1 MTYRLLTVRVNVF
14 GDPSEG
20 KTLSFLWFRQSKT
33 LFEFYAGQ
41 KSLCS
46 CRKNIA
52 WFPSEMTRETIFA
65 FFQRFAGSLLMQYI
79 SEPSHIETWMFRDY
93 GLSQW
98 SYMDT
103 FADTEM
109 TRMQLA
115 ANIAVKIYN
124 AAQRIQKA
132 WRFHFLKS
140 L

>member
-1 MTYRLLTVRVNVF
+1 MAYRLLTVRVNVF

-41 KSLCS
+41 KSLRS
-46 CRKNIA
+46 CRKNIV
-52 WFPSEMTRETIFA
+52 WFPAEMNRETLFA
-65 FFQRFAGSLLMQYI
+65 FFQRFPGSLLMQYI
-79 SEPSHIETWMFRDY
+79 SEPSHIDAWMVRDY

-109 TRMQLA
+109 TRMELA
-115 ANIAVKIYN
+115 ANIQVKIYN
-124 AAQRIQKA
+124 AAQRIQRA